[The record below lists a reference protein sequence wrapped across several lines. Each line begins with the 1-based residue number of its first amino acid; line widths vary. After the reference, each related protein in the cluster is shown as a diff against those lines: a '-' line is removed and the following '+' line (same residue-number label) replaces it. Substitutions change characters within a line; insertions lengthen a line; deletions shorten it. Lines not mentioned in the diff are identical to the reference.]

1 MSEREK
7 WIKWAMELQSIAQA
21 GLTYGR
27 DKYDIQRFER
37 IREISAEILAL
48 KSEISL
54 ERVKQ
59 LFCNEIG
66 YQTPKLDTRAA
77 IFKGNKILLVKE
89 RDGKWS
95 MPGGWVDVDLSIEE
109 NTIKEVKEE
118 AGLDVKTKKII
129 AMLDGIKNNLE
140 GKNINSPYGVIK
152 IFVLCE
158 LIGGEFVE
166 NIETTES
173 EYFSLEEIENLQLGT
188 IKNTKKQ
195 IKMCFDAY
203 NSEFWETIFD

>member
-1 MSEREK
+1 
-7 WIKWAMELQSIAQA
+7 
-21 GLTYGR
+21 
-27 DKYDIQRFER
+27 
-37 IREISAEILAL
+37 
-48 KSEISL
+48 
-54 ERVKQ
+54 
-59 LFCNEIG
+59 
-66 YQTPKLDTRAA
+66 
-77 IFKGNKILLVKE
+77 
-89 RDGKWS
+89 
-95 MPGGWVDVDLSIEE
+95 
-109 NTIKEVKEE
+109 
-118 AGLDVKTKKII
+118 
-129 AMLDGIKNNLE
+129 MLDGIKNNLE

>member
-166 NIETTES
+166 NIET
-173 EYFSLEEIENLQLGT
+173 
-188 IKNTKKQ
+188 
-195 IKMCFDAY
+195 
-203 NSEFWETIFD
+203 

>member
-195 IKMCFDAY
+195 VKMCFDAY